1 MSMLPSVPS
10 PKALREAPLYLG
22 GKKDLRTACRTGTD
36 SDKIF
41 FRLLVSLSHPTDDFD
56 TSALVK
62 LHGFI
67 FDGIRP
73 DAGKLR
79 TTPAEMGGSSFADAS
94 LIAGS
99 LKRLLGKLID
109 TRPT

>member
-1 MSMLPSVPS
+1 M
-10 PKALREAPLYLG
+10 RYIYRAPLGY
-22 GKKDLRTACRTGTD
+22 TGRVY
-36 SDKIF
+36 KILA
-41 FRLLVSLSHPTDDFD
+41 LL
-56 TSALVK
+56 K

-79 TTPAEMGGSSFADAS
+79 TSSAELNGSSFADAS

-99 LKRLLGKLID
+99 MKRLLGKLAD
-109 TRPT
+109 TPL